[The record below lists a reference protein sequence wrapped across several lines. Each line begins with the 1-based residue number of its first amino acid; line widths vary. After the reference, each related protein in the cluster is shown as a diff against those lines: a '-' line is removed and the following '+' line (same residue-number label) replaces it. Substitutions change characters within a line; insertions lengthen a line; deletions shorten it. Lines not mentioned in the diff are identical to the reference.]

1 MHEASNSKS
10 WSIGWLCIPGTIV
23 YNEGRM
29 SQREADVE
37 ERKVAIITGAS
48 DGIGAQAAR
57 QLSRAG
63 WLVAIVGRSQQKTK
77 AIAQELNAPYYLADF
92 ADLEQVRGLAK
103 ALMRD
108 FPHIDVLCNNA
119 GGMFKR
125 RELSRDGHEMTFQV
139 NHLAPF
145 LLTQW
150 LLETLIKSRAS
161 VIATSSMAHKAYS
174 LYRPDDLELRH
185 RHAPHLSYGN
195 SKLANI
201 LFTRELHRRC
211 HAQGLSSAAF
221 HPGLVASHF
230 AADSRS
236 PLRLIYRSRYN
247 KLLGFVSSDEGAD
260 TLVWLAKGKPGVDW
274 QSGGYYYKRQL
285 TQPSRKARSDEL
297 ALRLWEDS
305 MAMLTAFLPETT
317 A

>member
-1 MHEASNSKS
+1 M
-10 WSIGWLCIPGTIV
+10 
-23 YNEGRM
+23 
-29 SQREADVE
+29 E

-57 QLSRAG
+57 QLSHAG
-63 WLVAIVGRSQQKTK
+63 WLVVIVGRSPQKTM
-77 AIAQELNAPYYLADF
+77 AVARELNAPYYLADF
-92 ADLEQVRGLAK
+92 ADLEQVRSLAQS
-103 ALMRD
+103 LIRD
-108 FPHIDVLCNNA
+108 FPRIDVLCNNA

-150 LLETLIKSRAS
+150 LLDVLIKSHAS
-161 VIATSSMAHKAYS
+161 VIATSSVAHKAYQ

-201 LFTRELHRRC
+201 LFTRELHRRF
-211 HAQGLSSAAF
+211 HAQGLNSAAF
-221 HPGLVASHF
+221 HPGFVASNF
-230 AADSRS
+230 SADSHS
-236 PLRLIYRSRYN
+236 PLRLVYGSRFN
-247 KLLGFVSSDEGAD
+247 RQLGFISSVEGAD
-260 TLVWLAKGKPGVDW
+260 TLIWLAQSEPGTDW
-274 QSGGYYYKRQL
+274 QSGGYYYRRKL
-285 TQPSRKARSDEL
+285 TQPSRKAQNDKL

>member
-1 MHEASNSKS
+1 M
-10 WSIGWLCIPGTIV
+10 
-23 YNEGRM
+23 
-29 SQREADVE
+29 E

-57 QLSRAG
+57 RLSRDG
-63 WLVAIVGRSQQKTK
+63 WLVAIVGRSPLKTET
-77 AIAQELNAPYYLADF
+77 IARELNAPYYLADF
-92 ADLEQVRGLAK
+92 ADLEQVRSLAQ

-108 FPHIDVLCNNA
+108 FPRIDVLCNNA

-125 RELSRDGHEMTFQV
+125 REMSRNGHEMTFQV

-150 LLETLIKSRAS
+150 LLDVLIKCRAS
-161 VIATSSMAHKAYS
+161 VIATSSVAHKAYS

-201 LFTRELHRRC
+201 LFARELHRRF
-211 HAQGLSSAAF
+211 HALGLSSAAF
-221 HPGLVASHF
+221 HPGFVASNF
-230 AADSRS
+230 SADSHS
-236 PLRLIYRSRYN
+236 PLRLVYGSRFN
-247 KLLGFVSSDEGAD
+247 KQLGFISSLEGSD
-260 TLVWLAKGKPGVDW
+260 TLVWLAQSEPDLVW
-274 QSGGYYYKRQL
+274 QSGGYYYKRKL
-285 TQPSRKARSDEL
+285 TQPSRKAQSDDL

-305 MAMLTAFLPETT
+305 MEMLTAFLPETT

>member
-1 MHEASNSKS
+1 M
-10 WSIGWLCIPGTIV
+10 
-23 YNEGRM
+23 
-29 SQREADVE
+29 E

-63 WLVAIVGRSQQKTK
+63 WLVVIVGRSPQKTM
-77 AIAQELNAPYYLADF
+77 AVARELNAPYYLADF
-92 ADLEQVRGLAK
+92 ADLEQVRSLAQS
-103 ALMRD
+103 LIRD
-108 FPHIDVLCNNA
+108 FPRIDVLCNNA

-145 LLTQW
+145 LLTRW
-150 LLETLIKSRAS
+150 LMDTLIKNHAS
-161 VIATSSMAHKAYS
+161 VIATSSVAHKAYS

-201 LFTRELHRRC
+201 LFTRELHRRF

-221 HPGLVASHF
+221 HPGLVTSHF
-230 AADSRS
+230 AADTKS
-236 PLRLIYRSRYN
+236 PLRLIYRSRHN
-247 KLLGFVSSDEGAD
+247 KLLGFINSDEGAD
-260 TLVWLAKGKPGVDW
+260 TLVWLARHQPGTDW
-274 QSGGYYYKRQL
+274 QSGGYYYQRKL
-285 TQPSRKARSDEL
+285 TQPSRKAQSDEL

-305 MAMLTAFLPETT
+305 MEMLTAFLPETT

>member
-1 MHEASNSKS
+1 
-10 WSIGWLCIPGTIV
+10 
-23 YNEGRM
+23 
-29 SQREADVE
+29 VE

-63 WLVAIVGRSQQKTK
+63 WLVVIVGRSPQKTM
-77 AIAQELNAPYYLADF
+77 AVARELNAPYYLADF
-92 ADLEQVRGLAK
+92 ADLEQVRNLAQS
-103 ALMRD
+103 LIRD
-108 FPHIDVLCNNA
+108 FPRIDVLCNNA

-145 LLTQW
+145 LLTQL
-150 LLETLIKSRAS
+150 LLETLVKSHAS
-161 VIATSSMAHKAYS
+161 VIATSSVAHKAYS

-201 LFTRELHRRC
+201 LFTRELHRRF
-211 HAQGLSSAAF
+211 HAQGLNSAAF
-221 HPGLVASHF
+221 HPGFVASNF
-230 AADSRS
+230 SADSHS
-236 PLRLIYRSRYN
+236 PLRLVYRSRYN
-247 KLLGFVSSDEGAD
+247 KLLGFIDSDEGAD
-260 TLVWLAKGKPGVDW
+260 TLVWLVQHKSGADW
-274 QSGGYYYKRQL
+274 QSGGYYYRRKL
-285 TQPSRKARSDEL
+285 TQPSRKAQNDKL